1 MTRRRQILLVVLL
14 VALPVALQALWFY
27 RGRYTPP
34 SVPGIDDYQIA
45 LATPAYRFVPAA
57 PKESAARIVI
67 DVSRANNLEVDDLSP
82 LRDRL
87 AALGATLLTFQ
98 GPSDALAAE
107 LRGASAW
114 IVIAPTTAYA
124 PEQRD
129 AIAAFVA
136 DGGRLLIAAD
146 PTRSVP
152 PVEEDSLD
160 PFGLFSRISAV
171 PAANS
176 LAGAFGIVYFDDY
189 LYNLVENEGNYRNV
203 RFGEFGDHALT
214 RGLKTVTLFATHSLR
229 SRGRALVVGD
239 ADTRSPLRS
248 GASGLAAVV
257 LSADERVLA
266 LGDVSLLG
274 APYHTIADNDRFLS
288 NIANWLAEDVRDWS
302 VAEFPH
308 LFKGPVDL
316 VQAAGGALD
325 PRLIARSA
333 SLQVTFQQAG
343 LPLSLRAEA
352 APDRDALLVGTFEDV
367 EAVQEFLVTAG
378 VTVTLSAEEETDSRE
393 PAPPETELILSTPE
407 PTQAGTPTPTPVA
420 GEEDTASKAEPSAT
434 RTVSGTITIEGIG
447 VVPVTGTTLYVSDDS
462 SGRTVV
468 VALAEDADEA
478 IKALDRLESNDFDNC
493 VHSGAVTVCSTGEA
507 EEGLGL
513 GATGADES
521 GDAGKPGGGE
531 GARILILVRD
541 VGKTGVRTSEQELKS
556 ILSEASYAVTVW
568 SMKRDGAPASSD
580 TTGYDAIVVDSGDY
594 AFDSDD
600 FDSLLAITGLRG
612 RVMFVGAQPVP
623 STEGNTAPISDL
635 VVADAGHPIAK
646 GFEPDQIIALN
657 PSESGAP
664 ALVIQSEALDSPSA
678 EVAVIFERG
687 PQSEEA
693 GARALVAGASG
704 GSDVIERAIVAAFAL
719 YQLPEDVQ
727 RTLVLNA
734 VEWLLAE

>member
-14 VALPVALQALWFY
+14 VTLPVALQALWFY

-45 LATPAYRFVPAA
+45 LAMPEYRFVPGA
-57 PKESAARIVI
+57 PKESAARVVI
-67 DVSRANNLEVDDLSP
+67 DLSHANNLEVDDLSP

-87 AALGATLLTFQ
+87 AALGATLLTFE

-107 LRGASAW
+107 LRRASAW
-114 IVIAPTTAYA
+114 IAIAPTTAYT
-124 PEQRD
+124 PDQRD

-136 DGGRLLIAAD
+136 DGGRLLMAAD

-171 PAANS
+171 PAVNS
-176 LAGAFGIVYFDDY
+176 LAGAFAIVYFDDY

-203 RFGEFGDHALT
+203 KFSEFGDHALT
-214 RGLKTVTLFATHSLR
+214 KGLKTVTFFSTHSLR

-266 LGDVSLLG
+266 MGDVSLLG
-274 APYHTIADNDRFLS
+274 APHHTIADNDRFLS
-288 NIANWLAEDVRDWS
+288 NIANWLSEDVRDWS
-302 VAEFPH
+302 VAEFPY

-316 VQAAGGALD
+316 VQAAGGTLD

-333 SLQVTFQQAG
+333 SLQAAFQKAG

-352 APDRDALLVGTFEDV
+352 APDRDTLFVGTFDALD
-367 EAVQEFLVTAG
+367 AVREFLATAG
-378 VTVTLSAEEETDSRE
+378 VTVTLSAEDETDFKE
-393 PAPPETELILSTPE
+393 PAPPETEPAPSTPE
-407 PTQAGTPTPTPVA
+407 STPAGTPTPTPAA
-420 GEEDTASKAEPSAT
+420 GEEEAASKAGPSAT
-434 RTVSGTITIEGIG
+434 QAVSGTITIEGIG
-447 VVPVTGTTLYVSDDS
+447 VVPVAGTTLYVGDDS

-468 VALAEDADEA
+468 VTLAADAEGA

-493 VHSGAVTVCSTGEA
+493 VHGGAVTVCSTGEA
-507 EEGLGL
+507 EEGSGL
-513 GATGADES
+513 GATGAGES
-521 GDAGKPGGGE
+521 GGAGKPGGGE

-541 VGKTGVRTSEQELKS
+541 IGKTGVRTSERELES
-556 ILSEASYAVTVW
+556 ILSDASYSVTLW
-568 SMKRDGAPASSD
+568 SMRRDGTPDSSD
-580 TTGYDAIVVDSGDY
+580 TTGYDAVIVDSGDY
-594 AFDSDD
+594 AFDGEDLE
-600 FDSLLAITGLRG
+600 SLLAITSLRG
-612 RVMFVGAQPVP
+612 SVMFIGAQPVP
-623 STEGNTAPISDL
+623 SPEGDMAPIRDL
-635 VVADAGHPIAK
+635 VVVDASHPIAK
-646 GFEPDQIIALN
+646 GFELDQIIPLN

-664 ALVIQSEALDSPSA
+664 ALVIQAEALDSPSA

-687 PQSEEA
+687 SQSEEA
-693 GARALVAGASG
+693 GARALVAGTSG

-727 RTLVLNA
+727 RMLVLNA